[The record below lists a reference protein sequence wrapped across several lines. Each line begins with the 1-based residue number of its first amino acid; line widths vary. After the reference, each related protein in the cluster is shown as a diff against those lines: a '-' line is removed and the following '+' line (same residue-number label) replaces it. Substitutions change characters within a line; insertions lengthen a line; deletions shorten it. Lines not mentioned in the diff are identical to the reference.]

1 MSKQSRK
8 NIKLGPRENKNIK
21 KRDKDISSLGLS
33 LNSLYKYENEF
44 KMSNQY
50 TDQFNEKI
58 KKYGDQIKSMNMEL
72 LALIILSYDEFLQES
87 INFEYFNTIIEGYIE
102 KNKKKFDEEFT
113 YDENNK
119 KVLSDMVRYF
129 RYLQSLM
136 IIDEE

>member
-113 YDENNK
+113 YDENKK
-119 KVLSDMVRYF
+119 KVFSDMVRYF